1 MSRSAT
7 VSTPKNPPPLS
18 SKSAWA
24 RGPPQNSANSTPS
37 RSQSPAPPTPVSV
50 TNPANFHATHSRRS
64 SALGQGV
71 SIKDGVNIPR
81 NAVKQGMSFD
91 LCSRPLPQL
100 VVLPGSAVTFGS
112 IDDASAP
119 ISSSPASAPAV
130 KPADGVKSF
139 GSVAVQNGVSDA
151 AKSAVT
157 NRPPPLSS
165 VSSTSSSHPAPPSA
179 STPPSVPKFDKK
191 SIAKLF
197 QGPSTQSVPTPPH
210 EAASPA
216 SRSASLP
223 SQHSQGQPYPP
234 NFHSGAMRQG
244 QNGNPSAPPRSPVYS
259 RPMANGQN
267 GGVGVSGGRPQAGSG
282 GPNAGPTP
290 AAMPSPRMTPHAPPG
305 PPSGLPPPQAMWQ
318 GYYVRSV
325 SLNLVTSFSLT

>member
-7 VSTPKNPPPLS
+7 VSTSKNPPQLP

-24 RGPPQNSANSTPS
+24 RGPPQNSATTTPS

-81 NAVKQGMSFD
+81 NAVKQGMSVD

-130 KPADGVKSF
+130 KPADGDKSF
-139 GSVAVQNGVSDA
+139 GSVAIQNGVSEA
-151 AKSAVT
+151 AKSGVT
-157 NRPPPLSS
+157 NRPLPLSS
-165 VSSTSSSHPAPPSA
+165 ASSPSFSPPAPPSG
-179 STPPSVPKFDKK
+179 PNPSPAPKFDRK

-197 QGPSTQSVPTPPH
+197 QGPPAHAVPTPAH
-210 EAASPA
+210 EA
-216 SRSASLP
+216 
-223 SQHSQGQPYPP
+223 
-234 NFHSGAMRQG
+234 
-244 QNGNPSAPPRSPVYS
+244 
-259 RPMANGQN
+259 
-267 GGVGVSGGRPQAGSG
+267 
-282 GPNAGPTP
+282 
-290 AAMPSPRMTPHAPPG
+290 
-305 PPSGLPPPQAMWQ
+305 
-318 GYYVRSV
+318 
-325 SLNLVTSFSLT
+325 

>member
-7 VSTPKNPPPLS
+7 VSTSKNPPQLP

-24 RGPPQNSANSTPS
+24 RGPPQNSATTTPS

-81 NAVKQGMSFD
+81 NAVKQGMSVD

-139 GSVAVQNGVSDA
+139 GSVAVQNGGSDT

-157 NRPPPLSS
+157 SRPAPLSAAA
-165 VSSTSSSHPAPPSA
+165 TSSSQAA
-179 STPPSVPKFDKK
+179 VVP
-191 SIAKLF
+191 
-197 QGPSTQSVPTPPH
+197 
-210 EAASPA
+210 PA
-216 SRSASLP
+216 S
-223 SQHSQGQPYPP
+223 
-234 NFHSGAMRQG
+234 
-244 QNGNPSAPPRSPVYS
+244 
-259 RPMANGQN
+259 
-267 GGVGVSGGRPQAGSG
+267 
-282 GPNAGPTP
+282 
-290 AAMPSPRMTPHAPPG
+290 
-305 PPSGLPPPQAMWQ
+305 
-318 GYYVRSV
+318 
-325 SLNLVTSFSLT
+325 